1 MAWTG
6 GDILQ
11 QSGWWGTEWGGS
23 RGVWGWRDALGC
35 GHIAGH
41 TRVGTY
47 TEGTS

>member
-6 GDILQ
+6 GIYCSRVGGGA
-11 QSGWWGTEWGGS
+11 QSGGGS

-35 GHIAGH
+35 GHIGGH